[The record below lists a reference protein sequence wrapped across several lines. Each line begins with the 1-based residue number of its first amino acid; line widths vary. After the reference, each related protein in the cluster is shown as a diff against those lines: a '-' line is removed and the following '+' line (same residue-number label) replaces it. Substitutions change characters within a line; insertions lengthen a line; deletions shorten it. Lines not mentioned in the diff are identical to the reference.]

1 MDGFVHLDHQ
11 PYYELFWH
19 FDIFQKRYWEIIGD
33 FWREGG
39 VIDQPSEYMFLF
51 TLLMI
56 VPVWVWGFKKP
67 KNYLTSKLFS
77 FRFWYHDYIGRKYAG
92 QPTHI
97 VLKNMGG
104 GKVKNRRRSK

>member
-1 MDGFVHLDHQ
+1 MKKLAQYLRLALIMAGWTALYVWIISLIMN
-11 PYYELFWH
+11 YFWH

-56 VPVWVWGFKKP
+56 IPVWVWGFKKA
-67 KNYLTSKLFS
+67 KKLSYVKIIF
-77 FRFWYHDYIGRKYAG
+77 FPVFWYHD
-92 QPTHI
+92 
-97 VLKNMGG
+97 
-104 GKVKNRRRSK
+104 